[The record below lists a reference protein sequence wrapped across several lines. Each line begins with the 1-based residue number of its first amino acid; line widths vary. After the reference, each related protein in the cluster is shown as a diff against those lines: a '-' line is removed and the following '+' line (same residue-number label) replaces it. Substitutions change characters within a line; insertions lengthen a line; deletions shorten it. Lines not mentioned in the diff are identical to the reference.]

1 MDGNCRLFFC
11 QQPNRPAGPFRI
23 QAGQLRDQGLVF

>member
-11 QQPNRPAGPFRI
+11 PQPYRPAGPVGI